1 MTAKYSRWIL
11 LPVLSGFFIM
21 GAPAG
26 IISTAMERI
35 NADLVNY
42 PVLAGMLPFMTFVW
56 FLLIS
61 IPTGVL
67 CGRIGRKNTVMLSLL
82 VTVAAMAFPFV
93 AGPQRVWPY
102 FAAFACLG
110 IGNTMIQASLPA
122 LVSNVVPP
130 DQITSRL
137 SLGQFVKAICGTV
150 TPVIALAC
158 AGWLGNWKM
167 LFLVYGVLAFAA
179 TAWLFGSN
187 VPREEATGPKTSFLG
202 CLAVLKDPYILAM
215 VVGVLFAVGA
225 DIGLAVAI
233 PAYLTDIFK
242 LSKDAASTGPS
253 VYFGAKMI
261 AAFAGSIVFAYLSAA
276 KCFPYL
282 IGMSILAAAGLFFAP
297 GPTVF
302 LVLVFVAAIGF
313 ANAFGMCMGLAIN
326 HRPDKANEISALAVM
341 AICGGGISTFAMKL
355 VRDAWGANCITFVL
369 LACLVYLLFLGV
381 FATRQSRECVGDSK

>member
-1 MTAKYSRWIL
+1 MKYNKWIL

-26 IISTAMERI
+26 IISTAMARI
-35 NADLVNY
+35 NEDLREF
-42 PVLAGMLPFMTFVW
+42 PVLAGMLPFMAFVW

-82 VTVAAMAFPFV
+82 VTVAAMVFPFL
-93 AGPQRVWPY
+93 AGVQRIWPY

-158 AGWLGNWKM
+158 SGWLGNWKM
-167 LFLVYGVLAFAA
+167 LFLVFGTLAFAA
-179 TAWLFGSN
+179 AAWLFCSN
-187 VPREEATGPKTSFLG
+187 VPREESTGPKTSFLS
-202 CLAVLKDPYILAM
+202 CMRVLADPYILAM
-215 VVGVLFAVGA
+215 TIGVLFAVGA

-233 PAYLTDIFK
+233 PAYLRDIFK
-242 LSKDAASTGPS
+242 LSNDAAGTGPS

-261 AAFAGSIVFAYLSAA
+261 AAFAGSIVFAYISAA
-276 KCFPYL
+276 RCFPYL
-282 IGMSILAAAGLFFAP
+282 IGMAILAATGLFFAP
-297 GPTVF
+297 NPTVF
-302 LVLVFVAAIGF
+302 LVLVFFAAVGF
-313 ANAFGMCMGLAIN
+313 ANAFGMCMGLAIDR
-326 HRPDKANEISALAVM
+326 RPDKANEISALMVM
-341 AICGGGISTFAMKL
+341 AICGGGISTFVMGL
-355 VRDAWGANCITFVL
+355 VRNTWGAGSITFVL
-369 LACLVYLLFLGV
+369 LACLLYLLGLGV
-381 FATRQSRECVGDSK
+381 FATRQSSRGNK